1 MRLLIFGRGLVDTTT
16 QVKLKQK
23 LEKELAKADSPNQLW
38 ILNHIPI
45 RTSSQTMSII
55 LLLSIAAVLPPI
67 WLRDH
72 FLIMN
77 NHIPIRSQAIMM
89 SIILLL

>member
-23 LEKELAKADSPNQLW
+23 LEKELVKADSPNQLW

-77 NHIPIRSQAIMM
+77 HIPIRSQAIMM